1 MGKYY
6 LSESFNVV
14 AGANFGVLM
23 SAKSGDESETEFYN
37 TLNAA
42 LGLGLGYE
50 LASGLSFSTRYNI
63 GLSNL
68 IKDAED
74 DYKQTLGTFQLS
86 IGYKL

>member
-1 MGKYY
+1 
-6 LSESFNVV
+6 
-14 AGANFGVLM
+14 M
-23 SAKSGDESETEFYN
+23 SAKSGDESVTEVYN

-63 GLSNL
+63 GLSN
-68 IKDAED
+68 IAKDDDNFTD
-74 DYKQTLGTFQLS
+74 DYKSTLGTSQLS